1 MVSAMRISEKPNPSL
16 THRWGSRFLDSPVYL
31 RFSLPTKENL
41 AMEEQVD
48 YDHRSIMVE
57 SGMQIDPRRE
67 RFPYCIV
74 WTPLPIT
81 SWLIP
86 FIGHIGICREDGV
99 ILDFAGPSC
108 VSIDDFAFGA
118 VARYIQINK
127 DKERIVKPAKCNI
140 LCFLV
145 TCECTVVDIV
155 AKHFEYCIS
164 YHSSALKGD
173 QEYQHDDLREAL
185 TWDDALEKG
194 IQEFQHRPYNL
205 FTCNCHS
212 FVANNLNRLGFHSGG
227 WNVVNL
233 AVLIFLNGRW
243 VNKTAVLRSHLPF
256 VVVSGIGL
264 VFGGTTYLSLL
275 ALLVFLLVGWFLLG
289 TYCFKNLIYL

>member
-1 MVSAMRISEKPNPSL
+1 
-16 THRWGSRFLDSPVYL
+16 
-31 RFSLPTKENL
+31 
-41 AMEEQVD
+41 MEEQVD

-57 SGMQIDPRRE
+57 GGMQIDPRRE

-127 DKERIVKPAKCNI
+127 DKECS
-140 LCFLV
+140 
-145 TCECTVVDIV
+145 
-155 AKHFEYCIS
+155 IS

-205 FTCNCHS
+205 FTCMPFICSKQPEQVRLS
-212 FVANNLNRLGFHSGG
+212 FG
-227 WNVVNL
+227 WVEC
-233 AVLIFLNGRW
+233 
-243 VNKTAVLRSHLPF
+243 S
-256 VVVSGIGL
+256 
-264 VFGGTTYLSLL
+264 
-275 ALLVFLLVGWFLLG
+275 
-289 TYCFKNLIYL
+289 

>member
-1 MVSAMRISEKPNPSL
+1 
-16 THRWGSRFLDSPVYL
+16 
-31 RFSLPTKENL
+31 
-41 AMEEQVD
+41 
-48 YDHRSIMVE
+48 MVE
-57 SGMQIDPRRE
+57 GGMHIDPRRE

-74 WTPLPIT
+74 WTLLPIT

-127 DKERIVKPAKCNI
+127 DKEFIYDHLPP
-140 LCFLV
+140 LFFL
-145 TCECTVVDIV
+145 
-155 AKHFEYCIS
+155 ARSIS
-164 YHSSALKGD
+164 ACSQISLPTLKGD

-185 TWDDALEKG
+185 TWDDALESG

-233 AVLIFLNGRW
+233 AVLIFINGRW
-243 VNKTAVLRSHLPF
+243 VNKTAVLRSYLPF

-264 VFGGTTYLSLL
+264 VFGGTTHLYLS
-275 ALLVFLLVGWFLLG
+275 ALLVFLLVGWFLLD
-289 TYCFKNLIYL
+289 THCFKNLIYL

>member
-1 MVSAMRISEKPNPSL
+1 
-16 THRWGSRFLDSPVYL
+16 
-31 RFSLPTKENL
+31 
-41 AMEEQVD
+41 MEEQVD

-57 SGMQIDPRRE
+57 GGMQIDPRRE

-127 DKERIVKPAKCNI
+127 DKECS
-140 LCFLV
+140 
-145 TCECTVVDIV
+145 
-155 AKHFEYCIS
+155 IS

-194 IQEFQHRPYNL
+194 IQE
-205 FTCNCHS
+205 
-212 FVANNLNRLGFHSGG
+212 LGFHSGG

-233 AVLIFLNGRW
+233 AVLIFINGRW
-243 VNKTAVLRSHLPF
+243 VNKTAVLRSYLPF
-256 VVVSGIGL
+256 VVVSSIGL